1 MVRDLSLRGAF
12 ENVRRADS
20 QACELTKV
28 KVLPR
33 NAAAALQGAQNLHL
47 PCHDVLPVAH
57 TLPHLRVR
65 LQPAVVHLRLQPEHA
80 LAERPHVLRPGLEKV
95 VNLLHGV
102 QDVTRKVLKA
112 LACVR
117 LGLFDDL
124 GLVLRGHEAVLAVRR
139 ALPQLI
145 GDGDH
150 GVHRRLQ
157 PLVRHRPRRSRGWW
171 DNRGSAPRLSD
182 PPRVLAQKGSSKIT
196 GFQKQNSQRIFRE
209 TFRED
214 FPKIRRRRP
223 PFFLWAKQRHEVPQK
238 TELRFA
244 LDPRTPLFRLARFTA
259 AW

>member
-196 GFQKQNSQRIFRE
+196 GLKFPTNISGISGR
-209 TFRED
+209 

-223 PFFLWAKQRHEVPQK
+223 PFFLWAKRRHEVPQK

>member
-20 QACELTKV
+20 QACELAKV

-182 PPRVLAQKGSSKIT
+182 PPRVLAQ
-196 GFQKQNSQRIFRE
+196 NSLRNHRLPKNGKFPTNISGNISGR
-209 TFRED
+209 
-214 FPKIRRRRP
+214 FPKNP
-223 PFFLWAKQRHEVPQK
+223 PPPAPVLSLGQATTRSPSKNGAS
-238 TELRFA
+238 LRA
-244 LDPRTPLFRLARFTA
+244 
-259 AW
+259 

>member
-1 MVRDLSLRGAF
+1 MSLRGAF

-20 QACELTKV
+20 QACELAKV

-80 LAERPHVLRPGLEKV
+80 LAKRPHVLRPGLEKV

-171 DNRGSAPRLSD
+171 YNRGSAPRLSD
-182 PPRVLAQKGSSKIT
+182 PPGVLAQKGSKSQAS
-196 GFQKQNSQRIFRE
+196 QKKKFPTNISGNISGR
-209 TFRED
+209 

>member
-1 MVRDLSLRGAF
+1 MSLRGAF

-33 NAAAALQGAQNLHL
+33 NAAATLQGAQNLHL

-157 PLVRHRPRRSRGWW
+157 PLVRHRPRRSQGWW

-182 PPRVLAQKGSSKIT
+182 PPGYLLKRLFKNLGS
-196 GFQKQNSQRIFRE
+196 QKQNSQRTR
-209 TFRED
+209 TFRGNLTFWED
-214 FPKIRRRRP
+214 FRKSAAAGPHS
-223 PFFLWAKQRHEVPQK
+223 FSGQANQAKTNKQK

-244 LDPRTPLFRLARFTA
+244 LDPRTPLLRLARFTA

>member
-20 QACELTKV
+20 QACELAKV

-171 DNRGSAPRLSD
+171 YNRGSAPRLSD
-182 PPRVLAQKGSSKIT
+182 PPGVLAQKALQIT
-196 GFQKQNSQRIFRE
+196 GFTKIPNEHFGKHFFGKISQN
-209 TFRED
+209 
-214 FPKIRRRRP
+214 P
-223 PFFLWAKQRHEVPQK
+223 PPPAPILSLGQAKTRSPSK
-238 TELRFA
+238 NGASLRA
-244 LDPRTPLFRLARFTA
+244 
-259 AW
+259 

>member
-20 QACELTKV
+20 QACELAKV

-47 PCHDVLPVAH
+47 LCHDVLLVAH

-65 LQPAVVHLRLQPEHA
+65 LQPAVVHLRLQAEHA
-80 LAERPHVLRPGLEKV
+80 LTERPHVIRPGLEKV
-95 VNLLHGV
+95 VDLLHGV

-182 PPRVLAQKGSSKIT
+182 PPGYSLKRLFKNHRLPKTKFPTNISRNA
-196 GFQKQNSQRIFRE
+196 FRE
-209 TFRED
+209 NISG
-214 FPKIRRRRP
+214 KISQNP
-223 PFFLWAKQRHEVPQK
+223 AAAILSLGQAKTRSPSK
-238 TELRFA
+238 NGASLRA
-244 LDPRTPLFRLARFTA
+244 
-259 AW
+259 

>member
-20 QACELTKV
+20 QACELAKV

-80 LAERPHVLRPGLEKV
+80 LAKRPHVLRPGLEKV

-150 GVHRRLQ
+150 GVHRRL
-157 PLVRHRPRRSRGWW
+157 
-171 DNRGSAPRLSD
+171 
-182 PPRVLAQKGSSKIT
+182 
-196 GFQKQNSQRIFRE
+196 
-209 TFRED
+209 
-214 FPKIRRRRP
+214 
-223 PFFLWAKQRHEVPQK
+223 
-238 TELRFA
+238 
-244 LDPRTPLFRLARFTA
+244 
-259 AW
+259 

>member
-20 QACELTKV
+20 QACELAKV

-33 NAAAALQGAQNLHL
+33 NAAAVLQGAQNLHL
-47 PCHDVLPVAH
+47 LCHDVLPVAH

-65 LQPAVVHLRLQPEHA
+65 LQPAVVHLRLQAEHA
-80 LAERPHVLRPGLEKV
+80 LAERPHVIRPGLEKV

-171 DNRGSAPRLSD
+171 WDNRGSAPRLSD
-182 PPRVLAQKGSSKIT
+182 PPGYLLAQKALQKSQASK
-196 GFQKQNSQRIFRE
+196 NSQRAEHFGE

-214 FPKIRRRRP
+214 FPKSSRRQ
-223 PFFLWAKQRHEVPQK
+223 FFLWAKQRHEAPQK

-259 AW
+259 PW